1 MRGPTRRNV
10 NGSLVMSAGAFR
22 IMLHTPEEGG
32 VSMMHLGGHQ
42 RLYVLVVASVV
53 VYSLTGCHSGGAP
66 DVASPAT
73 VGGHPELAQAGLR
86 GDLNGNGNPDITD
99 AVGILRIIVA
109 LDPANALADCN
120 CDEQTTITD
129 AIALLRCLVG
139 FDPWPITCVVIPNV
153 YQGTWM
159 VAVLNPDE
167 ALRGVAMF
175 TVAAN
180 GAISLGSSE
189 VAASG
194 NVSATGELTAEGS
207 ISGTTFDAAGTLL
220 DDDTG
225 TGTWTQY
232 QGATQVGN
240 GTLLFWRANGGQFA
254 GTWDVVVSGAQ
265 NGAGVVVVDA
275 NGLISGTVTTGIFQS
290 AVSGVVT
297 GSGTVVVAWTVA
309 NIPILADGPA
319 DGYASGSQATGSW
332 RSGGIGSGTWTATK
346 R

>member
-1 MRGPTRRNV
+1 MC
-10 NGSLVMSAGAFR
+10 SLLICALS
-22 IMLHTPEEGG
+22 
-32 VSMMHLGGHQ
+32 
-42 RLYVLVVASVV
+42 
-53 VYSLTGCHSGGAP
+53 GCHSGGAP
-66 DVASPAT
+66 DVASTAAVTDP
-73 VGGHPELAQAGLR
+73 VGVAQAGLR
-86 GDLNGNGNPDITD
+86 GDLNGNGLPDITD

-109 LDPANALADCN
+109 LDAANALADCN
-120 CDEQTTITD
+120 CDDQTTITD

-139 FDPWPITCVVIPNV
+139 LDPWPITCGPIPNV

-159 VAVLNPDE
+159 VAILNADE
-167 ALRGVAMF
+167 SLRGVAMF

-180 GAISLGSSE
+180 GDIAVDSTTATVSGS
-189 VAASG
+189 
-194 NVSATGELTAEGS
+194 VSATGALTADGS
-207 ISGTTFDAAGTLL
+207 IETSTFDAAGTLL

-225 TGTWTQY
+225 TGTWAQY
-232 QGATQVGN
+232 QGQTQVGN
-240 GTLLFWRANGGQFA
+240 GTLLLWRANGGQFA
-254 GTWDVVVSGAQ
+254 GTWDVVVSGSQ

-297 GSGTVVVAWTVA
+297 GSGTVVVGWTVA